1 MRWLCSNFVCLLLIP
16 VIIHV
21 AKYPTL
27 FRDSEFSESSVL
39 VGLQCYCSASVSE
52 DAAAS
57 SIITN
62 QKWFSLDVSKSQRML
77 T

>member
-1 MRWLCSNFVCLLLIP
+1 VCLLLIP

-21 AKYPTL
+21 AKYPPL
-27 FRDSEFSESSVL
+27 SRDTEFSELSVL
-39 VGLQCYCSASVSE
+39 VGLPCYCNMSVSE

-62 QKWFSLDVSKSQRML
+62 QELVSLVVSKS
-77 T
+77 